1 MAINSAKTVLEI
13 LVLVCFV
20 IGMTLMFT
28 ATASLA
34 LMAWSLP
41 AGWAAGG
48 VLGDMITKDN
58 K

>member
-1 MAINSAKTVLEI
+1 MKSKEIIEIIEI

-20 IGMTLMFT
+20 VGMTLMFT

-34 LMAWSLP
+34 MIAWSLP

-48 VLGDMITKDN
+48 VISDMITKDN

>member
-1 MAINSAKTVLEI
+1 MVKNILET

-20 IGMTLMFT
+20 VGMVLMFT

-34 LMAWSLP
+34 LVAWSVP
-41 AGWAAGG
+41 AGWAAGE
-48 VLGDMITKDN
+48 VLGDMITKEN